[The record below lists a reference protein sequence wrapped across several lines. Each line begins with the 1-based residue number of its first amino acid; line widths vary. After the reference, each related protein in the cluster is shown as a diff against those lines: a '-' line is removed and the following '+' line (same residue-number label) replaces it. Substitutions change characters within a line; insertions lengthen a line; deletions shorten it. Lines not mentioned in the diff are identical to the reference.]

1 MSNGQVHPLQNAS
14 GITGAGLFGGTIANA
29 AQGMISNTSAQQHAY
44 NQAILATGKIRPKYE
59 SSRMTLHVNIEQAGN
74 GFIVGFANHYG
85 EIIDKRVATNI
96 EQVQEIITSEMASRM
111 LEESK

>member
-1 MSNGQVHPLQNAS
+1 MVNHPLQ
-14 GITGAGLFGGTIANA
+14 NA
-29 AQGMISNTSAQQHAY
+29 AQGMIGGSLGAGALSQTIANAQAQAY
-44 NQAILATGKIRPKYE
+44 NQAVMARTPHVKYE
-59 SSRMTLHVNIEQAGN
+59 KRMTLHVNIEQAGN

>member
-1 MSNGQVHPLQNAS
+1 MSNHPLQNAS
-14 GITGAGLFGGTIANA
+14 GVTGAGLFGSVGMANA
-29 AQGMISNTSAQQHAY
+29 AQGMVSNAQAHAY
-44 NQAILATGKIRPKYE
+44 NQAVVARTPHVKYE
-59 SSRMTLHVNIEQAGN
+59 KRMTLHVNIEQAGN

-85 EIIDKRVATNI
+85 ELIDKRVATNI

>member
-1 MSNGQVHPLQNAS
+1 MSNGQGHPLQNAS
-14 GITGAGLFGGTIANA
+14 GITGAGLFGGVISNA
-29 AQGMISNTSAQQHAY
+29 AQGMVSNAQAY
-44 NQAILATGKIRPKYE
+44 NQAVMARTPHVKYE
-59 SSRMTLHVNIEQAGN
+59 KRMTLHVNIEQAGN

-85 EIIDKRVATNI
+85 ELVDKRVATNI

>member
-14 GITGAGLFGGTIANA
+14 GITGAGLFGGTMANA

-44 NQAILATGKIRPKYE
+44 NQAVVARTPHVKYE
-59 SSRMTLHVNIEQAGN
+59 KRMTLHVHIEQAGN
-74 GFIVGFANHYG
+74 GFIVGFASHYG

>member
-1 MSNGQVHPLQNAS
+1 MSNHPLQNALS
-14 GITGAGLFGGTIANA
+14 TAGAGLFGGTMANA
-29 AQGMISNTSAQQHAY
+29 AQGMISNASAQRQAY
-44 NQAILATGKIRPKYE
+44 NNAVSSVGSFGPRYE
-59 SSRMTLHVNIEQAGN
+59 SKRMTLHVNIEQAGN

-85 EIIDKRVATNI
+85 ELIDKRVATNI